1 MPPALIYSLM
11 LGTVALLL
19 ALVAVLRAGSLTAPV
34 RFMAALVFAPL
45 ACFCVF
51 GFGAAFEPGAWH
63 VVWRWVYAVTFL
75 ACVAALVRLAVARRD
90 DARRDGSR
98 DDGPA

>member
-19 ALVAVLRAGSLTAPV
+19 ALVAVLRAERLTSPV
-34 RFMAALVFAPL
+34 RFMASLVFAPL

-51 GFGAAFEPGAWH
+51 GFGAAFEPGDYH
-63 VVWRWVYAVTFL
+63 VVWRLVYAVTFL
-75 ACVAALVRLAVARRD
+75 ACVAALVRLGVAGRRD
-90 DARRDGSR
+90 RNRPEGD
-98 DDGPA
+98 

>member
-1 MPPALIYSLM
+1 MPPALIYSLL

-19 ALVAVLRAGSLTAPV
+19 AVVAVFRADKLTSPV
-34 RFMAALVFAPL
+34 RFMAAMVFAPL

-51 GFGAAFEPGAWH
+51 GFGAAFEPGDYH

-75 ACVAALVRLAVARRD
+75 ACVAALVRLSVARR
-90 DARRDGSR
+90 RDGER
-98 DDGPA
+98 PEGE

>member
-1 MPPALIYSLM
+1 MPPALIYSLL

-19 ALVAVLRAGSLTAPV
+19 ALVAVLRAERLTSPI
-34 RFMAALVFAPL
+34 RFMAAMVFAPL

-51 GFGAAFEPGAWH
+51 GFGAAFEPGDYH

-75 ACVAALVRLAVARRD
+75 ACVSAMVRLGVARH
-90 DARRDGSR
+90 RDGNR
-98 DDGPA
+98 PEGD